1 MEKHHPERSGHSH
14 VCSPQK
20 DDDIQE
26 QVEVDVIAEPADR
39 LEQPKVMWVNEDT
52 NETEEAESE
61 EAKEPKKVKKN
72 LNIEAAHLHILGDLL
87 NSVGVI
93 IAGAI
98 ILIWPSAWW
107 VDPLCTY
114 FFTLI
119 VLYTTIK
126 TFGRCI
132 AIFLEASPEDI
143 EYNEVKCEL
152 YKIEGIDLVHD
163 LHIWAISQDKYALT
177 VHLTLAETH
186 EF

>member
-1 MEKHHPERSGHSH
+1 M
-14 VCSPQK
+14 
-20 DDDIQE
+20 
-26 QVEVDVIAEPADR
+26 
-39 LEQPKVMWVNEDT
+39 
-52 NETEEAESE
+52 
-61 EAKEPKKVKKN
+61 KKN

-93 IAGAI
+93 IASGI

-107 VDPLCTY
+107 MDPLCTY
-114 FFTLI
+114 FFTFI

-177 VHLTLAETH
+177 VHLTLSETH